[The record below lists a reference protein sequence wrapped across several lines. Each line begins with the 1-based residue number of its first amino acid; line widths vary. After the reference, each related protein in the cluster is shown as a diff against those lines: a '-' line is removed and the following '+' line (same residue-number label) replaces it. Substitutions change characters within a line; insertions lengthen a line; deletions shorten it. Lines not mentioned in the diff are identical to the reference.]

1 MAHIKTL
8 RNCTPLKSREPR
20 FLNVAASDRYLPT
33 MLLSALLLTLASYA
47 YRSDLFALGS
57 PASSFVVDTGYAKYL
72 GNHTYPNTVAYLGI
86 PYAEPPVGDRRFRAP
101 LPLNTA
107 RITAG
112 ARGAAIDATEY
123 PDFCIQGTTGSE
135 FRIKRCFK
143 RSVYSPR
150 HDVDGDAG
158 GAGSEDCLK
167 VNIYAPVHATKSSNR
182 ESTSSRWL
190 RPKNMTLIFTGQ
202 FLFSFTFTAVVSA
215 AAITHFDCIHLL
227 FQAMSTEILRTGPST
242 TGSTRAPTWSSSL
255 CTTGSPRSDFS
266 LLPPCGTPLTGTS
279 TQDSSTRCRRL
290 SGCRRTSVASAAT
303 PRK

>member
-1 MAHIKTL
+1 
-8 RNCTPLKSREPR
+8 
-20 FLNVAASDRYLPT
+20 

-112 ARGAAIDATEY
+112 ARDAAIDATEY

-215 AAITHFDCIHLL
+215 AAEYYAF
-227 FQAMSTEILRTGPST
+227 
-242 TGSTRAPTWSSSL
+242 
-255 CTTGSPRSDFS
+255 
-266 LLPPCGTPLTGTS
+266 
-279 TQDSSTRCRRL
+279 
-290 SGCRRTSVASAAT
+290 
-303 PRK
+303 